1 MSLFGLMPEQFN
13 SLSND
18 EKEDKIEK
26 ILYMPFYFG
35 LCVSKKGENDDYLKV
50 AFDFEKLRQS
60 MREEQVRGVD
70 RFGKWRGERDFC
82 VKHGRMS
89 VRRQLLLLCAALCA
103 FWAFFVMVR
112 GVVDFYF
119 LQTDVVKLLY
129 SKVLTEGAT

>member
-18 EKEDKIEK
+18 EKVDKIEK

-60 MREEQVRGVD
+60 MREEQVRVD

-82 VKHGRMS
+82 VKHGRVS
-89 VRRQLLLLCAALCA
+89 VRDFSCCVRRCAR
-103 FWAFFVMVR
+103 FGR
-112 GVVDFYF
+112 F
-119 LQTDVVKLLY
+119 LWWSV
-129 SKVLTEGAT
+129 A